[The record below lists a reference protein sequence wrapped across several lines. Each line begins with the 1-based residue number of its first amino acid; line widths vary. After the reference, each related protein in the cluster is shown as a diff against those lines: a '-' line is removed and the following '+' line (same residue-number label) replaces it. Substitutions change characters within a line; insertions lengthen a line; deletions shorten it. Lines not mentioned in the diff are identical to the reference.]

1 MTTSATEARSYD
13 ALFIVPANLTEPELE
28 QLKSMITGQVTEL
41 GATINRVDDLG
52 VHSFAR
58 PLHTTR
64 ERSGRYVRVNLTAD
78 PQVEVQIRPKFRLR
92 EEIVRMMITVAP
104 LRTAGEELVR
114 RAVPPADAEFDDG
127 GDTREE
133 LEGDGLL

>member
-13 ALFIVPANLTEPELE
+13 ALFIVPASLTESELE
-28 QLKSMITGQVTEL
+28 QLKSTITGQVTEL

-64 ERSGRYVRVNLTAD
+64 ERSGRYVRVNFTAD
-78 PQVEVQIRPKFRLR
+78 PQVEVQVRPKFRLR
-92 EEIVRMMITVAP
+92 EEILRMMVTTAP
-104 LRTAGEELVR
+104 LRMAGEEPVR
-114 RAVPPADAEFDDG
+114 RVVPSGDVEFDDAVDG
-127 GDTREE
+127 REE
-133 LEGDGLL
+133 LEGDGQL